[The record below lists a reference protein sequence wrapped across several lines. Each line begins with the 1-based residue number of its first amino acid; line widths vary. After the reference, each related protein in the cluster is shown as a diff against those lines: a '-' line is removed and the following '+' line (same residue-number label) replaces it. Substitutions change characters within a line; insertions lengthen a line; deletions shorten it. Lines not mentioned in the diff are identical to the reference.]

1 MNLVPYVAQILP
13 IYTPGGGVADPTHP
27 AYALVWIIL
36 HILGAA

>member
-13 IYTPGGGVADPTHP
+13 IYTPDGGAADPTHP

-36 HILGAA
+36 HLLGVA